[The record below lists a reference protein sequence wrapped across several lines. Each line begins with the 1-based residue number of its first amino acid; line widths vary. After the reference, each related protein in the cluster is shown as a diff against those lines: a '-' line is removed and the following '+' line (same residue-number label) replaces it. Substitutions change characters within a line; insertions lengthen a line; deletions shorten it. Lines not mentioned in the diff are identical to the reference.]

1 MTGVQDRPVRSP
13 QDHAAQPLPAPAYAR
28 RHVPVRVV
36 GGAAVAL
43 LVAGGVAATVP
54 PMVEDAEHQVLT
66 LPDGTVELV
75 VLGDAGDVDVRAA
88 APGEEPV
95 VTATKHWSFREP
107 TPVVT
112 TRGGVATV
120 SLDCPPAAQF
130 AQCYADWQVAV
141 PAEMPVTVRASVGEV
156 DVTGLTG
163 DVTVDGS
170 VGDVTVTGA
179 PTSLQVTTSV
189 GQISASLAEPP
200 ASVELRTG
208 VGDVQLRLPDD
219 ATYDVRATATLDPA
233 VVEVENDPASEHEV
247 RVSSSVGSVLVTGG

>member
-1 MTGVQDRPVRSP
+1 MTGPRDQPVPP
-13 QDHAAQPLPAPAYAR
+13 QDHPVQPPLPAPAYAR
-28 RHVPVRVV
+28 RHGPVRAV

-54 PMVEDAEHQVLT
+54 AMVEDAEHQVLT
-66 LPDGTVELV
+66 LPAGTAELV

-95 VTATKHWSFREP
+95 VAATKHWSFREP

-112 TRGGVATV
+112 TTGDVTTV
-120 SLDCPPAAQF
+120 SLDCPSAAQL

-141 PAEMPVTVRASVGEV
+141 PAGMPVTVRASVGEV

-179 PTSLQVTTSV
+179 PTSLRVTTSV
-189 GQISASLAEPP
+189 GQIRATLAEPP
-200 ASVELRTG
+200 ASVELRTA
-208 VGDVQLRLPDD
+208 VGDVELRLPDG

-233 VVEVENDPASEHEV
+233 VVEVESDPASEHEV